1 MFTEYRSQ
9 QKVTNS
15 VNEPHQ
21 GDHSVN
27 TGATTN
33 RGTTVTF
40 TEICI
45 TNDNNCLVYHNHTTL
60 N

>member
-1 MFTEYRSQ
+1 M
-9 QKVTNS
+9 
-15 VNEPHQ
+15 NEPHQ